1 MKIVD
6 EHGAPLVSSFQVEPF
21 EGTTSVVLDSAGGKA
36 ARDYPV
42 ALRLLL
48 ARLAAVDARVLD
60 AFVDSRH
67 TRALGL
73 SRDEARLILR
83 GSRPYPVRLAAEPDV
98 EEVRTAFG
106 AAQEPIGQPTGAK
119 GGNRNKRIR
128 LLVEP
133 GSDPFPADLEGF
145 LSGGVTTPAE
155 IEDAHNASAV
165 AAGKRPRRQGFMQS
179 AAARRAI
186 ERRAMNAAQVE
197 LVARGYTSFEDVSA
211 TESYDF
217 RCSRDGAEVHIE
229 VKGTTSEGARV
240 LLTRNEVA
248 HAREWHP
255 NVVLVVVHGVAL
267 SGASEEPK
275 ATGGKANVIEAWELL
290 DSALEPLAFECIVP
304 AVRST
309 ATPVSDQ

>member
-6 EHGAPLVSSFQVEPF
+6 EYGTTLVSSFQVEPF
-21 EGTTSVVLDSAGGKA
+21 EGSTSVVLESAGGKV
-36 ARDYPV
+36 ARDYPA

-48 ARLAAVDARVLD
+48 ARLTALDAWVLD

-73 SRDEARLILR
+73 SRDDARLNLR
-83 GSRPYPVRLAAEPDV
+83 GNRPFPLRLTTQGDV
-98 EEVRTAFG
+98 EELRTAFG
-106 AAQEPIGQPTGAK
+106 AAQEPIGQPPGAK

-133 GSDPFPADLEGF
+133 ASAPFPADLEGF
-145 LSGGVTTPAE
+145 LSGGVARPAE
-155 IEDAHNASAV
+155 IEDALNATSV

-186 ERRAMNAAQVE
+186 EGRAMDVAAAE
-197 LVARGYTSFEDVSA
+197 LAERGYSSFEDVSL

-217 RCSRDGAEVHIE
+217 LCFREGQETHVE
-229 VKGTTSEGARV
+229 VKGTTSEGTRV
-240 LLTRNEVA
+240 LLTRNEVT
-248 HAREWHP
+248 HAWEWHP
-255 NVVLVVVHGVAL
+255 NVVLVVVHGIVL
-267 SGASEEPK
+267 SNADADLT
-275 ATGGKANVIEAWELL
+275 ATGGTANVIEAWELL

-304 AVRST
+304 QAEI
-309 ATPVSDQ
+309 